1 VSGPSRRPKDTV
13 SAKAIQPEGARP
25 AKANQTRP
33 SVRAAGGAVWRRVP
47 TGVEVVLVHR
57 PAYDDWAFAKGKLEP
72 GETDEEAGVRE
83 VREET
88 GLPCRL
94 GAELPSTTYIDG
106 QGRPKMVRYWAM
118 TVVRGPEVR
127 GPVVRGPVVRGGVA
141 SGGVPTVAS
150 SSRESPSDAPLAP
163 EPKARRE
170 VDEVRWF
177 SLENARRRLTYPRD
191 VVVLDALSDLLSRSD
206 IGGQQVD

>member
-1 VSGPSRRPKDTV
+1 MSGPSRRPKDTV
-13 SAKAIQPEGARP
+13 SGKVIQSEGAQP
-25 AKANQTRP
+25 AKAHQTRP

-72 GETDEEAGVRE
+72 GETDEEAAVRE

-94 GAELPSTTYIDG
+94 GTELPSTTYIDG
-106 QGRPKMVRYWAM
+106 QGRPKMVRYWSM
-118 TVVRGPEVR
+118 TVVRGP
-127 GPVVRGPVVRGGVA
+127 VVGGVA
-141 SGGVPTVAS
+141 RGVAPTVAGS
-150 SSRESPSDAPLAP
+150 FGDSPSDAPLAP

-170 VDEVRWF
+170 VDDVRWF
-177 SLENARRRLTYPRD
+177 SLEDARRRLTYPRD

-206 IGGQQVD
+206 IGGQEVD

>member
-1 VSGPSRRPKDTV
+1 MSGPSRRPKDTV
-13 SAKAIQPEGARP
+13 SAKGIQPEGAQP
-25 AKANQTRP
+25 AKANPTRP

-72 GETDEEAGVRE
+72 GETDEEAAVRE

-94 GAELPSTTYIDG
+94 GTELPTTTYVDG

-118 TVVRGPEVR
+118 TVVRGLIMRAGVA
-127 GPVVRGPVVRGGVA
+127 GGGVA
-141 SGGVPTVAS
+141 TVAGS
-150 SSRESPSDAPLAP
+150 SGESPSDAPLAP

-177 SLENARRRLTYPRD
+177 PLENARHRLTYPRD
-191 VVVLDALSDLLSRSD
+191 VVVLDALSDLLARSD
-206 IGGQQVD
+206 IRGQEVD